1 MENNQRY
8 SHDFF
13 SFRFVPF
20 VVKKNGRQKM
30 KKNNQMHWQKRKT
43 GFILLFLFFA
53 GSFCFGAESGDTGD
67 LELQEARV
75 ARLALERE
83 KMQLTQ
89 ELKASRQELDQ
100 IRSLY
105 ADTLIRQNQTL
116 EKLKNLELAAAHLLQ
131 NSSNPTADKQFAEV
145 IETLASVKRRVL
157 EVEQEFAEFEKS
169 MAAALDGMQPS
180 DAMRREV
187 ESRIMSLRRVIESSL
202 NPLSLVAGR
211 GNGDSVEPG
220 CLILSVDQETQS
232 IILNKGF
239 QQGLRNGMIF
249 QLERAGKIIVEVKV
263 IECRTESSAAI
274 VVNGSWAALL
284 PGTSL
289 KLRR

>member
-1 MENNQRY
+1 
-8 SHDFF
+8 
-13 SFRFVPF
+13 
-20 VVKKNGRQKM
+20 M
-30 KKNNQMHWQKRKT
+30 KKKHQVHWQKQKV
-43 GFILLFLFFA
+43 GFILSVLFFA
-53 GSFCFGAESGDTGD
+53 GSICFGAESGDARE

-75 ARLALERE
+75 ARAALERE
-83 KMQLTQ
+83 KIQLTQ
-89 ELKASRQELDQ
+89 ELAAARQELDQ

-105 ADTLIRQNQTL
+105 ADTLIRQSQTL

-131 NSSNPTADKQFAEV
+131 SSTNPNTEKQFAEV
-145 IETLASVKRRVL
+145 IDTLASVKRRIL
-157 EVEQEFAEFEKS
+157 DVEQEFAEFEKS

-180 DAMRREV
+180 GAMRREV

-211 GNGDSVEPG
+211 GSGDSVEPG
-220 CLILSVDQETQS
+220 CQILSVDKKTQS

-239 QQGLRNGMIF
+239 QQGLRSGMIF
-249 QLERAGKIIVEVKV
+249 CLERAGKIIVEVKV

-274 VVNGSWAALL
+274 IVNGSWAALL
-284 PGTSL
+284 PGVNL

>member
-1 MENNQRY
+1 
-8 SHDFF
+8 
-13 SFRFVPF
+13 
-20 VVKKNGRQKM
+20 M
-30 KKNNQMHWQKRKT
+30 KKKNQMHWQKTKT
-43 GFILLFLFFA
+43 GFILLILFFT
-53 GSFCFGAESGDTGD
+53 GSFCSGAELDVAGD

-75 ARLALERE
+75 ARSALERE
-83 KMQLTQ
+83 KIQLTQ
-89 ELKASRQELDQ
+89 ELATVREELDQ

-105 ADTLIRQNQTL
+105 ADSLIRQNQTL
-116 EKLKNLELAAAHLLQ
+116 EKLKNMELSAAHLLQ
-131 NSSNPTADKQFAEV
+131 DNHDTSVENRFAEA
-145 IETLASVKRRVL
+145 IETMASVKRRVL
-157 EVEQEFAEFEKS
+157 EVEQELAVFEKS

-220 CLILSVDQETQS
+220 CVILSVDRETQS
-232 IILNKGF
+232 LILNKGF

-249 QLERAGKIIVEVKV
+249 SLERAGKIIVEVKV
-263 IECRTESSAAI
+263 IECRSDSSAAI
-274 VVNGSWAALL
+274 VVKGSWAALL
-284 PGTSL
+284 PGASL

>member
-1 MENNQRY
+1 
-8 SHDFF
+8 
-13 SFRFVPF
+13 
-20 VVKKNGRQKM
+20 M
-30 KKNNQMHWQKRKT
+30 KKKHQMHWQKRKI
-43 GFILLFLFFA
+43 GFILVILFFA
-53 GSFCFGAESGDTGD
+53 GSICSGVESGDSGG

-75 ARLALERE
+75 ARAALERE
-83 KMQLTQ
+83 KIQLTQ
-89 ELKASRQELDQ
+89 ELASAREELDQ

-105 ADTLIRQNQTL
+105 ADSLIRHNQNL

-131 NSSNPTADKQFAEV
+131 STSDSSLQKQFAEA

-157 EVEQEFAEFEKS
+157 AVEQEFAVLEKS

-211 GNGDSVEPG
+211 GSGDSVEPG
-220 CLILSVDQETQS
+220 CLILSVDRETQS

-249 QLERAGKIIVEVKV
+249 NLERAGKILAGVKV
-263 IECRTESSAAI
+263 IECRSESSAAI
-274 VVNGSWAALL
+274 VVKGSWAALL
-284 PGTSL
+284 PGASL
-289 KLRR
+289 KLQR